1 MDVSRDEY
9 PHQSSR
15 VLPVPGTPSRG
26 AKRAHHARAFARIFS
41 HPPTDSWSATCDI
54 LSPPTRRGKL
64 APIGTTD
71 RAEPRP
77 FALTNRLT
85 DLSSPPMNETGW
97 RLRLHRQD
105 RDRPHRAR
113 QAPHPDPGCQ
123 PQGAHPPPR
132 LRTKRRTE
140 KPRLPALSNRLR
152 PSVEAFER
160 AIARARRAA
169 LREAH
174 ARRESTRV
182 VFSCPRL
189 SVTLAP
195 AAPAAAGGA
204 TRRSPPPRKD
214 GGGAFPRR
222 ESGVFARATWRS
234 RGRYLVGD
242 LSGAKR
248 SPKKVFSRVCR
259 SFG

>member
-41 HPPTDSWSATCDI
+41 HPAHGQLGCTCDI

-85 DLSSPPMNETGW
+85 VLSSPPMNETGW

-123 PQGAHPPPR
+123 PQGAFPVTRKADGHPMVLNSRGSAPGAVLGPG
-132 LRTKRRTE
+132 
-140 KPRLPALSNRLR
+140 A
-152 PSVEAFER
+152 
-160 AIARARRAA
+160 ARK
-169 LREAH
+169 LH
-174 ARRESTRV
+174 
-182 VFSCPRL
+182 
-189 SVTLAP
+189 LAP
-195 AAPAAAGGA
+195 TA
-204 TRRSPPPRKD
+204 
-214 GGGAFPRR
+214 
-222 ESGVFARATWRS
+222 
-234 RGRYLVGD
+234 
-242 LSGAKR
+242 
-248 SPKKVFSRVCR
+248 
-259 SFG
+259 